1 MTVVYA
7 TPGTPAPVPVG
18 TWSGVSHRWLGWDGS
33 SFDLSNRW
41 SPVFLTDAGVE
52 GLNMPPHQA
61 WTGSSPAVH
70 GQYYR
75 GHVVEPR
82 PVFWPLHVYS
92 DSSSAE
98 FVEADRA
105 LWRSLQPGRHG
116 RWAVTTE
123 RSGTRSLSCRFVDD
137 GGHAYTVDPVQRGW
151 ASYGVSLVADVPFW
165 EGSPVRRVWA
175 QSDALNFFG
184 GAARAPLFNI
194 SSGSQ
199 LGSARITNDGDLE
212 AWPVWTVTGPCSSVT
227 VGVDG
232 RTVQWNVA
240 LGEGDILVV
249 DTDPTVQV
257 AWLNGVD
264 VTALLGSAD
273 FAPIPAGADRQ
284 LSLTMAG
291 TGSVEATITPRYFRA
306 W

>member
-1 MTVVYA
+1 MSLVYA
-7 TPGTPAPVPVG
+7 MPPTPAPVAASM
-18 TWSGVSHRWLGWDGS
+18 WSGVGHRWVGWDGS

-70 GQYYR
+70 GQYFR
-75 GHVVEPR
+75 GHVVESR

-92 DSSSAE
+92 DTSSAA

-105 LWRSLQPGRHG
+105 LWRSLQPGKHG
-116 RWAVTTE
+116 KWSVTTE
-123 RSGTRSLSCRFVDD
+123 ASGTRSLSCRFVDD
-137 GGHAYTVDPVQRGW
+137 GGHAFTVDPVQRGW
-151 ASYGVSLVADVPFW
+151 ASYGVSLVADAPFW
-165 EGSPVRRVWA
+165 EGVPVSRVWA
-175 QSDALNFFG
+175 QSEQLDFFG
-184 GAARAPLFNI
+184 SGTAPSFNI

-199 LGSARITNDGDLE
+199 LSSARITNDGDLE
-212 AWPVWTVTGPCSSVT
+212 AWPVWTIRGPLTSVT

-232 RTVQWNVA
+232 QTVQWNVA
-240 LGEGDILVV
+240 LTEDDILVI
-249 DTDPTVQV
+249 DTDPTVQS
-257 AWLNGVD
+257 AWRNGVD

-273 FAPIPAGADRQ
+273 FAPIPAGENRQ

-291 TGSVEATITPRYFRA
+291 TGSVEAKIAPRYYRA

>member
-1 MTVVYA
+1 MWRGIAHQWV
-7 TPGTPAPVPVG
+7 
-18 TWSGVSHRWLGWDGS
+18 GWDGS

-41 SPVFLTDAGVE
+41 SPVFLTAGGVE

-92 DSSSAE
+92 DTSSAE
-98 FVEADRA
+98 FQAADRA
-105 LWRSLQPGRHG
+105 LWKSLHPGRHG
-116 RWAVTTE
+116 TWSVSTAG
-123 RSGTRSLSCRFVDD
+123 SGTRYLSCRFVDD
-137 GGHAYTVDPVQRGW
+137 GQHAFTADPAKRGW
-151 ASYGVSLVADVPFW
+151 ASYGVSLIADNPFW
-165 EGSPVRRVWA
+165 EGLPVVRVWA
-175 QSDALNFFG
+175 QSDRLDFFG
-184 GAARAPLFNI
+184 GGTAPSFNI

-199 LGSARITNDGDLE
+199 LATATMTNEGDLE
-212 AWPVWTVTGPCSSVT
+212 AWPVWTVFGPCTSVT

-240 LGEGDILVV
+240 LTADDILVI
-249 DTDPTVQV
+249 DTDPTVQC
-257 AWLNGVD
+257 AWRNGVD
-264 VTALLGSAD
+264 VTAQLGSAD
-273 FAPIPAGADRQ
+273 FAPIPAGEDRQ

-291 TGSVEATITPRYFRA
+291 AGAVEAKITPRFYRA
-306 W
+306 F